1 MAHGSMVELPS
12 GWRMHADECRMGELE
27 LGSHEVQ
34 VLALPDVRER
44 MAGDGLTVVGD
55 TPEQFAAFL
64 ATETARAARII
75 KAAGISVGQ

>member
-1 MAHGSMVELPS
+1 MMPLAPGTTPREVV
-12 GWRMHADECRMGELE
+12 GRVHADI
-27 LGSHEVQ
+27 VQ

-55 TPEQFAAFL
+55 TPEQFATFL
-64 ATETARAARII
+64 AAETAKAARII